1 MFLRKLIT
9 ATAVA
14 IVLVGCGKHSV
25 TVSEV
30 EFNDEKVYVDGHP
43 FTGTVWSD
51 DNATWQLTTTEG
63 IPTAVTFYHNGGA
76 VAYSMESS
84 ADTTDLRTYDEEG
97 TLIPIDSFV
106 VRYKSLATEIP
117 SLLQLIKGE
126 SKD

>member
-9 ATAVA
+9 ATVVA
-14 IVLVGCGKHSV
+14 ILLVGCGKHSV

-51 DNATWQLTTTEG
+51 DNATWQLTANEG
-63 IPTAVTFYHNGGA
+63 TPTAVTFYHDGGT

-84 ADTTDLRTYDEEG
+84 SDTTDFRTYDEEG
-97 TLIPIDSFV
+97 TLIPIDTFV
-106 VRYKSLATEIP
+106 EHYKDLASEIP
-117 SLLQLIKGE
+117 ALLQLIKGE
-126 SKD
+126 SID